1 MQVTI
6 RTSVYRSSLQP
17 PVAGDRGLIGGYNGP
32 ALMPPKVYPYATL
45 AVLTGLNILNYID
58 RNVLFAVQSEVK
70 KEFLVSDAQIGI
82 LTSAFFFTYMF
93 AAPLIGW
100 LGDRFPRKNLIV
112 IGIFIWS
119 GFTFLTWFVRDYDQL
134 LFRHAIVGIGEASY
148 ATIAPT
154 LIADSFPPWRRGR
167 MLSIF
172 FLGLPVGSAA
182 GYFVGGYLAHYFGW
196 RAPFMAAGIPGFVL
210 AFLLW
215 MLPEPPRGQHEE
227 YSPVGVWTL
236 LRGLLRN
243 GAFITVC
250 LGMAMYTFAVGGM
263 QVWIP
268 TFLVRLRGMDLK
280 TANIDFAAITIAN
293 GIGATLLGG
302 WIGDRLLK
310 RFAGAYY
317 TFSGWAMLIAVPFM
331 VAAIYTKGRLMFP
344 AIFAAVFFILIG
356 TGPTNAALVNSVSAS
371 IRSTALAVNV
381 FVIHL
386 LGDAFSPALIG
397 RLSDKTGS
405 LQTAFW
411 VAFAAA
417 AISGLF
423 LLYGARFAPRLKTAQ
438 AESSQ
443 HA

>member
-1 MQVTI
+1 
-6 RTSVYRSSLQP
+6 
-17 PVAGDRGLIGGYNGP
+17 
-32 ALMPPKVYPYATL
+32 MPPKLYPRLLL

-58 RNVLFAVQSEVK
+58 RNVLFAVQSDVK
-70 KEFLVSDAQIGI
+70 KEFMVSDAKIGL

-100 LGDRFPRKNLIV
+100 MGDRFPRKNIV
-112 IGIFIWS
+112 VFGICIWS
-119 GFTFLTWFVRDYDQL
+119 GFTFLTWFVHDYNQL

-154 LIADSFPPWRRGR
+154 LIADSFPPLRRGR

-182 GYFVGGYLAHYFGW
+182 GYFVGGYLAHYFGGW

-210 AFLLW
+210 ALLLW
-215 MLPEPPRGQHEE
+215 MLPEPPRGQHEAHA
-227 YSPVGVWTL
+227 PVGVWTL
-236 LRGLLRN
+236 LRGLVRN
-243 GAFITVC
+243 GAFITAT

-268 TFLVRLRGMDLK
+268 TFLVRLRGLDLK
-280 TANIDFAAITIAN
+280 TANIDFSYIVIFN
-293 GIGATLLGG
+293 GIVATLLGG

-310 RFAGAYY
+310 RYFGAYY
-317 TFSGWAMLIAVPFM
+317 TFSGIAMLVAVPLM
-331 VAAIYTKGRLMFP
+331 MAAIYATGSFMFP

-381 FVIHL
+381 FIIHL
-386 LGDAFSPALIG
+386 LGDAFSPTLIG

-417 AISGLF
+417 GISGII
-423 LLYGARFAPRLKTAQ
+423 LLYGARFAPRFRIEAIKAAQ
-438 AESSQ
+438 G
-443 HA
+443 

>member
-1 MQVTI
+1 
-6 RTSVYRSSLQP
+6 
-17 PVAGDRGLIGGYNGP
+17 
-32 ALMPPKVYPYATL
+32 MPPKLYPRLLL

-58 RNVLFAVQSEVK
+58 RNVLFAVQSDVK
-70 KEFLVSDAQIGI
+70 KEFLVSDAQIGL

-100 LGDRFPRKNLIV
+100 LGDRFPRKNLV
-112 IGIFIWS
+112 VGGIFIWS
-119 GFTFLTWFVRDYDQL
+119 GFTFLTWFVHDYNQL
-134 LFRHAIVGIGEASY
+134 FFRHAVVGIGEASY

-154 LIADSFPPWRRGR
+154 LIADSFPPLRRGR

-182 GYFVGGYLAHYFGW
+182 GYFVGGYIAQYFGSW
-196 RAPFMAAGIPGFVL
+196 RAPFMAAGIPGFLL
-210 AFLLW
+210 ALLLW

-227 YSPVGVWTL
+227 HAPVDVWTL
-236 LRGLLRN
+236 LGSLVDN
-243 GAFITVC
+243 GAFLTATF
-250 LGMAMYTFAVGGM
+250 GMAMYTFAVGGM

-280 TANIDFAAITIAN
+280 AANIDFGLITIVN

-310 RFAGAYY
+310 RYFGAYY
-317 TFSGWAMLIAVPFM
+317 TFSGIAMLAAVPLM
-331 VAAIYTKGRLMFP
+331 VAAIYVRGRLMFP
-344 AIFAAVFFILIG
+344 AIFAAVFFILVG

-386 LGDAFSPALIG
+386 LGDAVSPALIG
-397 RLSDKTGS
+397 RISDKTGS

-417 AISGLF
+417 GISGII
-423 LLYGARFAPRLKTAQ
+423 LLYGARFAPRFNLDAGRAAQ
-438 AESSQ
+438 T
-443 HA
+443 

>member
-1 MQVTI
+1 MPLKLYP
-6 RTSVYRSSLQP
+6 R
-17 PVAGDRGLIGGYNGP
+17 
-32 ALMPPKVYPYATL
+32 LML

-58 RNVLFAVQSEVK
+58 RNVLFAVQSDVK
-70 KEFLVSDAQIGI
+70 KEFLVSDAKIGI

-93 AAPLIGW
+93 AAPVVGW
-100 LGDRFPRKNLIV
+100 MGDRFPRKNIV
-112 IGIFIWS
+112 VVGIFIWS
-119 GFTFLTWFVRDYDQL
+119 GFTFLTWLVRDYNQL

-154 LIADSFPPWRRGR
+154 LIADSFPPFKRGR

-182 GYFVGGYLAHYFGW
+182 GYFVGGYLAHYFGNW

-210 AFLLW
+210 ALLLW
-215 MLPEPPRGQHEE
+215 FLPEPPRTPHKAAAPA
-227 YSPVGVWTL
+227 PVPANFRLRLWSIALRIWAL
-236 LRGLLRN
+236 LKELAHN
-243 GAFITVC
+243 GAFLTST
-250 LGMAMYTFAVGGM
+250 LGMAAYTFAMGGM

-280 TANIDFAAITIAN
+280 TANIDFSYIVIIN

-310 RFAGAYY
+310 RYYGAYY
-317 TFSGWAMLIAVPFM
+317 GFSGVTMLIAVPFM
-331 VAAIYTKGRLMFP
+331 VAAIYLTGSLMLP
-344 AIFAAVFFILIG
+344 AMFTAVFFVLIS

-381 FVIHL
+381 FIIHL
-386 LGDAFSPALIG
+386 LGDAFSPTLIG
-397 RLSDKTGS
+397 RISDKTGS
-405 LQTAFW
+405 LQVAFW

-417 AISGLF
+417 GLSGLI
-423 LLYGARFAPRLKTAQ
+423 LLYGAKFAPRLH
-438 AESSQ
+438 AEELK
-443 HA
+443 AATT

>member
-1 MQVTI
+1 
-6 RTSVYRSSLQP
+6 
-17 PVAGDRGLIGGYNGP
+17 
-32 ALMPPKVYPYATL
+32 MPPKLYPRLLL

-58 RNVLFAVQSEVK
+58 RNVLFAVQSDVK
-70 KEFLVSDAQIGI
+70 KEFLVSDGKIGL

-100 LGDRFPRKNLIV
+100 MGDRFPRKNIVV
-112 IGIFIWS
+112 IGILIWS
-119 GFTFLTWFVRDYDQL
+119 GFTFLTWFVHDYNQL

-154 LIADSFPPWRRGR
+154 LIADSFSPLKRGR

-182 GYFVGGYLAHYFGW
+182 GYFVGGYVAHAFGSW

-210 AFLLW
+210 ALLLW
-215 MLPEPPRGQHEE
+215 FLPEPPRGEQEQTA
-227 YSPVGVWTL
+227 SADKMSL
-236 LRGLLRN
+236 LRGLVRN
-243 GAFITVC
+243 GAFLTST
-250 LGMAMYTFAVGGM
+250 LGMAAYTFAMGGM

-268 TFLVRLRGMDLK
+268 TFLVRLRGLDLK
-280 TANIDFAAITIAN
+280 TANIDFSYIVIVN

-310 RFAGAYY
+310 RYFGAYY
-317 TFSGWAMLIAVPFM
+317 TFSGVAMLVAVPFM
-331 VAAIYTKGRLMFP
+331 IAAIYTVGPLMFP
-344 AIFAAVFFILIG
+344 AIFAAVFFVLIG

-397 RLSDKTGS
+397 RVSDKTGS

-411 VAFAAA
+411 MAFAAA
-417 AISGLF
+417 GLSGLI
-423 LLYGARFAPRLKTAQ
+423 LLYGAKFAPRFQVQKA
-438 AESSQ
+438 
-443 HA
+443 